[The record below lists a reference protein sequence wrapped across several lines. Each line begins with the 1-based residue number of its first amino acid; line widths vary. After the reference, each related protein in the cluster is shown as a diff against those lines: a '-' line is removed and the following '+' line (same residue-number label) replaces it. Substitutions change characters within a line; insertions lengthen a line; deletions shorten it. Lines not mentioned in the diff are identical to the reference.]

1 MGREDPQWYI
11 YTGLWNK
18 SATKPVCRLL
28 SSHTITQFIDF
39 KQCTLYVNIY
49 GRIKVLAKE
58 KIKEPQQMNFI
69 HTF

>member
-1 MGREDPQWYI
+1 MGSEDPQWYTI

-18 SATKPVCRLL
+18 SAPKPVCRLL

-39 KQCTLYVNIY
+39 KQCSLYVNIY

-58 KIKEPQQMNFI
+58 KIKEP
-69 HTF
+69 